1 MFFLKHWDYSD
12 QDLVLMYLRMLC
24 ATNYSLTL
32 NEDAKIVFN
41 SKSISDKVIVVSGG
55 GSGHEPTHAGFV
67 GEGLLDVAVVG
78 NIFASPSSK
87 QILNGIKS
95 IKSDEGYLLIVK
107 NYTGDIL
114 NFGLAAERA
123 KALGMDVELV
133 IVADDVAVGRTKNG
147 LVGRRG
153 LAGTALIH
161 KISGAKAA
169 MGASLS
175 EVAYISQKVVD
186 NMVTIAA
193 SLEHCSV
200 PGRVEDELELLK
212 PNEIEIGMGIHNEP
226 GVKKHS
232 SIPSIGSLVEELL
245 EYLLSKNDKERSYVP
260 FESNDQVILL
270 VNNLGGTSVLELNA
284 IGSVVLQKLKEDY
297 SIDPIRVYIG
307 GFTTS
312 LNGQGFSIT
321 LLNATRSG
329 GDEIIELL
337 DKPTDAIGWISN
349 ISSQTEKINND
360 LVKDDFKEVDG
371 DDSNIKST
379 VMLDSSIFESVL
391 RGGLKEVLSKELQ
404 ITRYDTIAG
413 DGDCGETLAAG
424 ANAILKALNE
434 KRINLSDMVNALNS
448 IAIILED
455 NMGGTSGGIY
465 SIFISALAQSYI
477 RKNRKEGA
485 FEVNRIN
492 LAKSLKDALTSLFRY
507 TQARTGDR
515 TLIDS
520 LEPFIREIGNTFD
533 FTKAKMAAMD
543 GAENTRKLTAKF
555 GRASYVSETEFKE
568 FQNEGGLPD
577 PGAVG
582 LAALVEGLVTS
593 FEKYQ

>member
-1 MFFLKHWDYSD
+1 MH
-12 QDLVLMYLRMLC
+12 
-24 ATNYSLTL
+24 
-32 NEDAKIVFN
+32 
-41 SKSISDKVIVVSGG
+41 
-55 GSGHEPTHAGFV
+55 
-67 GEGLLDVAVVG
+67 
-78 NIFASPSSK
+78 
-87 QILNGIKS
+87 
-95 IKSDEGYLLIVK
+95 
-107 NYTGDIL
+107 
-114 NFGLAAERA
+114 FGLAAERA
-123 KALGMDVELV
+123 KALGMNVELV

-153 LAGTALIH
+153 LAGTILTH
-161 KISGAKAA
+161 KIAGSKSS

-175 EVAYISQKVVD
+175 DVADISQKAVD
-186 NMVTIAA
+186 NMVTVAA

-200 PGRVEDELELLK
+200 PGRAEDELELLK

-232 SIPSIGSLVEELL
+232 SIPNIGSLVEELL

-284 IGSVVLQKLKEDY
+284 IGGVVLQKLTENY
-297 SIDPIRVYIG
+297 SITPIRVYMG
-307 GFTTS
+307 AFTTS

-321 LLNATRSG
+321 LLNATRAG

-337 DKPTDAIGWISN
+337 DKPTDAIGWVSN
-349 ISSQTEKINND
+349 ISSNTENIKND
-360 LVKDDFKEVDG
+360 LVKDTFEKVEG
-371 DDSNIKST
+371 DNSSIKSSVT
-379 VMLDSSIFESVL
+379 LDSGIFETVL
-391 RGGLKEVLSKELQ
+391 RGGLKELLSKELQ

-424 ANAILKALNE
+424 ANAILKELNE
-434 KRINLSDMVNALNS
+434 EDIDLSDMVSALNS

-477 RKNRKEGA
+477 SKNRKEGP

-492 LAKSLKDALTSLFRY
+492 LAESLKDALVSLFRY
-507 TQARTGDR
+507 TRARTGDR

-520 LEPFIREIGNTFD
+520 LEPFVKEIGKTFD
-533 FTKAKMAAMD
+533 LTKAKNAALD
-543 GAENTRKLTAKF
+543 GAENTRKLKAKF

-568 FQNEGGLPD
+568 FENEGGLPD

-593 FEKYQ
+593 FENYR